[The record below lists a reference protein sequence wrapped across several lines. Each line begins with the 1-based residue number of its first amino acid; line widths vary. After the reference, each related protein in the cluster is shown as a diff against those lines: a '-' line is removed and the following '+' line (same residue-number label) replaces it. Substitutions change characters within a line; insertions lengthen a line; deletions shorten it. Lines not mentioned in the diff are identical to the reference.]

1 MYVYIS
7 VSNVIKFYFCVALLN
22 VCERRGGVF
31 FCLVLRI
38 KEYNF
43 DTNDCK

>member
-7 VSNVIKFYFCVALLN
+7 VSNVIKFDLCVTLLH

-31 FCLVLRI
+31 CLLLRI

-43 DTNDCK
+43 HTNDCK